1 MENLLK
7 IFYVALGGAFGAV
20 ARYGIGLI
28 FANSLTNFP
37 LATFFV
43 NVSGSFLIGF
53 LLTRFEANE
62 TMRLLLVT
70 GFLGAYTTFS
80 TFEYEAFNLTQTK
93 QLAMAFVYVALSF
106 SVGFI
111 GVLLGIW
118 VGKKGNRL
126 ERKGSQSFTQS
137 YAKAFSNLAF

>member
-20 ARYGIGLI
+20 ARYGINLV
-28 FANSLTNFP
+28 FANSLTSFP
-37 LATFFV
+37 LATFLV

-53 LLTRFEANE
+53 LLTKFEANE

-111 GVLLGIW
+111 GVMMGIW
-118 VGKKGNRL
+118 LGKKV
-126 ERKGSQSFTQS
+126 
-137 YAKAFSNLAF
+137 